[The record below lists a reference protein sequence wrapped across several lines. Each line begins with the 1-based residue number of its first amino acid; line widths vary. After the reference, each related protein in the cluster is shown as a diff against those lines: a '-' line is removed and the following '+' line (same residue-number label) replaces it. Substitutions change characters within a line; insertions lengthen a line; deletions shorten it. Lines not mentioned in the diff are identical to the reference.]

1 MIQSKNT
8 TSGFTVVELLVAITL
23 FALIIP
29 AMASGINNL
38 TVLNNRAKDLALAS
52 LIAEYKIETL
62 RSIGYNSVAV
72 GTTDFS
78 SSLPN
83 TLASPKSATYTV
95 TNPSSGIK
103 QVVVT
108 ISYKDYSRTTTKS
121 YTTIISE
128 LGVGQ

>member
-1 MIQSKNT
+1 MIRSKNT
-8 TSGFTVVELLVAITL
+8 SGGFTVIELLVAITL

-29 AMASGINNL
+29 AMAGGINNL

-62 RSIGYNSVAV
+62 RSVGYNSITV

-83 TLASPKSATYTV
+83 TLASPKTASYAV
-95 TNPSSGIK
+95 TNPSNGIK
-103 QVVVT
+103 QIVVT
-108 ISYKDYSRTTTKS
+108 ISYKDYNRTTTKS